1 MQNKHIILI
10 KRQDVINPGRFSM
23 KCPFCGCDDTQ
34 VKDSRNA
41 EDNTAIRRRRE
52 CPECGSRFT
61 TFERIQLRDLIVVK
75 KNGEKVM
82 FDRDKL
88 EHSIL
93 LAVRKRSVD
102 IERVEK
108 IVNSIQRR
116 LESSGE
122 TEIPSVLIGEYV
134 MEALSKLDHIAYIRF
149 ASVYKDFRE
158 VKDFE
163 EFVETI
169 DKLANSEAGAVK
181 KED

>member
-1 MQNKHIILI
+1 
-10 KRQDVINPGRFSM
+10 M

-41 EDNTAIRRRRE
+41 DDNTAIRRRRE

-61 TFERIQLRDLIVVK
+61 TFERVQLRDLIVIK
-75 KNGEKVM
+75 KNGGKTM

-88 EHSIL
+88 AKSIQI
-93 LAVRKRSVD
+93 AVRKRPVD
-102 IERVEK
+102 PERVEK
-108 IVNSIQRR
+108 VVNSIQRR

-122 TEIPSVLIGEYV
+122 TEIQSRIIGEYV

-163 EFVETI
+163 NFVETI
-169 DKLANSEAGAVK
+169 DKLARPDHPE
-181 KED
+181 EM

>member
-1 MQNKHIILI
+1 
-10 KRQDVINPGRFSM
+10 M

-41 EDNTAIRRRRE
+41 DDNTAIRRRRE

-61 TFERIQLRDLIVVK
+61 TFERIQLRELTVVK
-75 KNGEKVM
+75 KNGEKAP

-88 EHSIL
+88 ARSIQI
-93 LAVRKRSVD
+93 AVRKRPVTP
-102 IERVEK
+102 ERVEK

-116 LESSGE
+116 LETTGE
-122 TEIPSVLIGEYV
+122 AEIPSTTIGQYV
-134 MEALSKLDHIAYIRF
+134 MDALSNLDHIAYIRF

-163 EFVETI
+163 DFVETI
-169 DKLANSEAGAVK
+169 DQFAKPKHQNEGDD
-181 KED
+181 E

>member
-1 MQNKHIILI
+1 
-10 KRQDVINPGRFSM
+10 M

-41 EDNTAIRRRRE
+41 DDNTAIRRRRE

-61 TFERIQLRDLIVVK
+61 TYERVQLRDLIVIK
-75 KNGEKVM
+75 KNGEKTM

-88 EHSIL
+88 AKSIQI
-93 LAVRKRSVD
+93 AVRKRPVNP
-102 IERVEK
+102 ERVEK
-108 IVNSIQRR
+108 VVNSIQRR

-122 TEIPSVLIGEYV
+122 AEIQSRVIGEYV

-163 EFVETI
+163 NFVVTI
-169 DKLANSEAGAVK
+169 DKLARPNISEDA
-181 KED
+181 EE

>member
-1 MQNKHIILI
+1 
-10 KRQDVINPGRFSM
+10 M

-41 EDNTAIRRRRE
+41 DDNTAIRRRRE

-61 TFERIQLRDLIVVK
+61 TFERIQLRELVVVK
-75 KNGEKVM
+75 KNGEKVP

-88 EHSIL
+88 EKSIML
-93 LAVRKRSVD
+93 SVRKRPVGA
-102 IERVEK
+102 ERVQK

-122 TEIPSVLIGEYV
+122 SEIPSREIGEYV
-134 MEALSKLDHIAYIRF
+134 MEALSKIDHIAYIRF

-158 VKDFE
+158 VRDFE
-163 EFVETI
+163 NFVETI
-169 DKLANSEAGAVK
+169 DKLAKPEESQTLTEESEN
-181 KED
+181 E

>member
-1 MQNKHIILI
+1 
-10 KRQDVINPGRFSM
+10 M

-41 EDNTAIRRRRE
+41 DDNTAIRRRRE

-61 TFERIQLRDLIVVK
+61 TYERVQLRDLIVIK
-75 KNGEKVM
+75 KNGEKNM

-88 EHSIL
+88 AKSIQI
-93 LAVRKRSVD
+93 AVRKRPVNP
-102 IERVEK
+102 ERVEK
-108 IVNSIQRR
+108 VVNSIQRR

-122 TEIPSVLIGEYV
+122 AEIQSRVIGEYV

-163 EFVETI
+163 NFVETI
-169 DKLANSEAGAVK
+169 DKLARPNISEDA
-181 KED
+181 EE

>member
-1 MQNKHIILI
+1 
-10 KRQDVINPGRFSM
+10 M

-41 EDNTAIRRRRE
+41 DDNTSIRRRRE

-61 TFERIQLRDLIVVK
+61 TYERVQLRDLTVVK
-75 KNGEKVM
+75 KNGEKVP

-88 EHSIL
+88 ARSIS
-93 LAVRKRSVD
+93 LALRKRPVD
-102 IERVEK
+102 EERVEK

-116 LESSGE
+116 LELSGE
-122 TEIPSVLIGEYV
+122 GEIQSRAIGEYV
-134 MEALSKLDHIAYIRF
+134 METLAHLDHIAYIRF

-163 EFVETI
+163 DFVETI
-169 DKLANSEAGAVK
+169 DHLAKPEVFDSALNEK
-181 KED
+181 N

>member
-1 MQNKHIILI
+1 
-10 KRQDVINPGRFSM
+10 M

-34 VKDSRNA
+34 VKDLRNA
-41 EDNTAIRRRRE
+41 DDNTAIRRRRE

-61 TFERIQLRDLIVVK
+61 TYERVQLRDLIVIK
-75 KNGEKVM
+75 KNGEKTM

-88 EHSIL
+88 AKSIQI
-93 LAVRKRSVD
+93 AVRKRPVNP
-102 IERVEK
+102 ERVEK
-108 IVNSIQRR
+108 VVNSIQRR

-122 TEIPSVLIGEYV
+122 AEIQSRVIGEYV

-163 EFVETI
+163 NFVETI
-169 DKLANSEAGAVK
+169 DKLARPNISEDA
-181 KED
+181 EE